1 VQTSNI
7 FGFLA
12 WVAPVA
18 LSSTIL
24 LSLLGISVEAGIL
37 AEELGKI
44 VVVAFLL
51 EGSFAVDAIGEL
63 VRAGHGGIESVE
75 CKW

>member
-1 VQTSNI
+1 VQASDV

-18 LSSTIL
+18 LSSAV
-24 LSLLGISVEAGIL
+24 LLGLLWVSVEASVL

-44 VVVAFLL
+44 VAVGFLL
-51 EGSFAVDAIGEL
+51 EGSFAVDAVGEL
-63 VRAGHGGIESVE
+63 VGASHDGIGSVE
-75 CKW
+75 CE